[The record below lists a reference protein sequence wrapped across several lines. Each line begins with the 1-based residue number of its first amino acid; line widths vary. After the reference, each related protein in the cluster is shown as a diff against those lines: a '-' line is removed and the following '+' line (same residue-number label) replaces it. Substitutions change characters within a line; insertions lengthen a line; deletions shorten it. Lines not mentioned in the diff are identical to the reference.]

1 MNVHEIHKET
11 NEVLYY
17 PVFLKSCFSQMDQI
31 NYDNRKQQILFH
43 NSTNCNP
50 TMQVCDKVF
59 KFSCWCL
66 NIYTLH
72 PSYTPQ
78 KNRILDLSS
87 EAKLFPN
94 FPIYKMI
101 SSSDKSCCISL
112 IIFYIIIPVKNKS
125 IFKSEG
131 QLYLINITNMMII
144 AFIYFL
150 FEFNHSLNFWLT

>member
-31 NYDNRKQQILFH
+31 NYDNRKQQRLFH

-66 NIYTLH
+66 NIYILH
-72 PSYTPQ
+72 PSSTPQ

-87 EAKLFPN
+87 EAKLFSN

-101 SSSDKSCCISL
+101 SSSDKSCYISL
-112 IIFYIIIPVKNKS
+112 IILYIIPVKNKS

-131 QLYLINITNMMII
+131 QIIPYKYYKYDDYCIYIFLI
-144 AFIYFL
+144 
-150 FEFNHSLNFWLT
+150 